1 MIEPPS
7 FDILIVDDDPLF
19 REDCV
24 DWFTRKGYQ
33 VEEAGDG
40 QEALASCEQRL
51 FHVAIVDMKMP
62 EMSGLELLEKLQAS
76 NAETEVII
84 LTGEGT
90 VESAVSAM
98 KLGAYDFLMKP
109 FPLAELE
116 RRCRLAFQHGKL
128 RKENTQLK
136 QAIKRSRVK
145 AEMVGE
151 SPQIQQVFRLIDRV
165 GPTNS
170 GVLIQGESGTGKEL
184 VARAL
189 MERSERVDRPFVT
202 INCAALPEQLVESE
216 LFGYEKGSFTGATS
230 AKPGL
235 FEVADGGTL
244 FIDEIGELPLAMQ
257 PKLLR
262 VLEDGSIRRIGSTK
276 TRRVDARIIAATNR
290 VLEEEV
296 KAGRFR
302 EDLFYRINVVTLDLP
317 PIRERNGDI
326 ELLVRHLL
334 EPEWDIEDQALKVLL
349 EYDWPGNVR
358 QLQNAIE
365 HAMIM
370 ADDLEVTLQDL
381 PSQLLEAARIS
392 KVDGSKPQL
401 KETHSEPGGSAEGRD
416 DVSGPSDGL
425 TETRRVVDALTS
437 TDWNIAKAAKKLGI
451 SRSTLYQRIKLY
463 GLKRPIE

>member
-40 QEALASCEQRL
+40 QEALARCEQRL

-98 KLGAYDFLMKP
+98 KLGAYDYLMKP

-184 VARAL
+184 VVRAL
-189 MERSERVDRPFVT
+189 MERSDRVDRPFVT

-216 LFGYEKGSFTGATS
+216 LFGHEKGAFTGATS

-235 FEVADGGTL
+235 FEVADSGTL
-244 FIDEIGELPLAMQ
+244 FIDEIGELPLTVQ

-276 TRRVDARIIAATNR
+276 VRRVNVRILAATNR
-290 VLEEEV
+290 ILEEEV

-317 PIRERNGDI
+317 PIRERSGDI

-334 EPEWDIEDQALKVLL
+334 APEWDIEDQALQALM

-370 ADDLEVTLQDL
+370 ASDLEVTLEDL
-381 PSQLLEAARIS
+381 PSQLLEAIRKS
-392 KVDGSKPQL
+392 KEDGAKPRL
-401 KETHSEPGGSAEGRD
+401 NESHSEPRGSVEGRD
-416 DVSGPSDGL
+416 DVSGPGDGL
-425 TETRRVVDALTS
+425 TDTQRVVGALAS